1 MSLIEKIDTDLKA
14 AMKSLNKAAVS
25 TLRLVKS
32 SLKYKQIEKGGD
44 LTDDDVVSVLSS
56 LVKQRRDSIEQYE
69 KGGRDDLAAVEK
81 NEIEIIQQYLPAQMS
96 DEEIQAVINA
106 AVEELGASGQKDIG
120 NVMKAVMPRFKGR
133 ADGKKVNA
141 LVSKRLSS

>member
-1 MSLIEKIDTDLKA
+1 MSLIERIDTDLKV
-14 AMKSLNKAAVS
+14 AMKSSNKAAVS

-69 KGGRDDLAAVEK
+69 KGGRDDLASVEK

-96 DEEIQAVINA
+96 DEDIQAVINA

-120 NVMKAVMPRFKGR
+120 NVMKAVMPRLKGR

>member
-14 AMKSLNKAAVS
+14 AMKSSNKAAVS

-32 SLKYKQIEKGGD
+32 ALKYKQIEKGGD

-69 KGGRDDLAAVEK
+69 KGGREDLAAVEK
-81 NEIEIIQQYLPAQMS
+81 NEIEIIRQYLPAQLS
-96 DEEIQAVINA
+96 EEEIEAVINA

-120 NVMKAVMPRFKGR
+120 NVMKAVMPRLKGR

>member
-1 MSLIEKIDTDLKA
+1 MSLIERIDTDLKV
-14 AMKSLNKAAVS
+14 AMKSSNKAAVS

-44 LTDDDVVSVLSS
+44 LTDDEVVSVLSS

-69 KGGRDDLAAVEK
+69 KGGRDDLASVEK

-96 DEEIQAVINA
+96 DEDIQAVINA

-120 NVMKAVMPRFKGR
+120 NVMKAVMPRLKGR